1 MLNYKRYKRV
11 PVVNFPERTWPNKE
25 IEKAPVWCSVDL
37 RDGNQALVEPMV
49 VEEKVE
55 MFNLLVKLG
64 FKEIEVGFPAAS
76 QIEYDFLRTL
86 VESILLAEK
95 SNFLFCFY
103 RTTLMII
110 NHNSPTI
117 WFTKSNNDFQ

>member
-1 MLNYKRYKRV
+1 
-11 PVVNFPERTWPNKE
+11 
-25 IEKAPVWCSVDL
+25 
-37 RDGNQALVEPMV
+37 MV

-86 VESILLAEK
+86 VDRKLIPDDVEVQVRSGKLTTGTLLY
-95 SNFLFCFY
+95 L
-103 RTTLMII
+103 L
-110 NHNSPTI
+110 
-117 WFTKSNNDFQ
+117 

>member
-11 PVVNFPERTWPNKE
+11 PVVNFPERTWPDKE

-55 MFNLLVKLG
+55 MFNLLRRPRLSTIFCV
-64 FKEIEVGFPAAS
+64 PWWTAS
-76 QIEYDFLRTL
+76 
-86 VESILLAEK
+86 
-95 SNFLFCFY
+95 
-103 RTTLMII
+103 
-110 NHNSPTI
+110 
-117 WFTKSNNDFQ
+117 